1 MPTGTITVKYVNQ
14 PKAGKKKGS
23 IKTADGQMFWVWANK
38 LPEFTPDMI
47 YEIEYSE
54 EQWNGETFRT
64 VTKATP
70 KTTPPVQS
78 NGVRTN
84 TYRETSPT
92 DAERMFVCSLL
103 NAAIAAGKLQLSA
116 ESLVAAIKT
125 TRAAWQH
132 TFGAS
137 HAVAERG

>member
-14 PKAGKKKGS
+14 PKAGKKKGT
-23 IKTADGQMFWVWANK
+23 IKSADGQMFGVWANQ
-38 LPEFTPDMI
+38 LSEFTPDMI

-54 EQWNGETFRT
+54 EAWNGQTYRT
-64 VTKATP
+64 ISKATP
-70 KTTPPVQS
+70 KATAPAQTG
-78 NGVRTN
+78 NGNGAKYN

-103 NAAIAAGKLQLSA
+103 NAAISEGELQLSA

-125 TRAAWQH
+125 TRAAWTQ
-132 TFGAS
+132 TFGTS
-137 HAVAERG
+137 HA

>member
-1 MPTGTITVKYVNQ
+1 MPTGTITVKYVNP

-70 KTTPPVQS
+70 KATPPTQA

-84 TYRETSPT
+84 SYRETSPA

-125 TRAAWQH
+125 TRTAWQH

-137 HAVAERG
+137 HA